1 MAEAAKSEVLQL
13 VPKLSELQL
22 LEITDNLSLKLTD
35 KPKSDRKKALRNLL
49 KRHIES
55 SELEDSEDEGL
66 AVFQKLL
73 TDIKELIKDEVD
85 EDDKGKVVTEAKLK
99 LDQLRETLKSDNP
112 GEKSESSK
120 SKFSGEE
127 SSSKSVI
134 SQDYQKLKVQRDFRI
149 KNGTIGGENQLDY
162 GNLCFQIKEGLASG
176 YSEKEIISAVLKATK
191 PGTELQIYLIRARDL
206 TFEDFKVTLREYYKV
221 RESHK
226 IMDEMVATVQKPK
239 QPLLKYVMKMCA
251 LRDEILDV
259 MQGEEC
265 PQDSR
270 LVQRRFVE
278 SLLSGIREP
287 TIRLEMQSVLK
298 QNVSD
303 TLLFKEVN
311 QIMTRVEENEK
322 KLELEGKAIGV
333 KAVEVQEGGKKGQ
346 RSKEDERRDSELA
359 ALTAQVQKLEALV
372 RSTHVP
378 PPSNPNPSPAVSTK
392 EAMDQNKIDM
402 LIAQVY
408 QLQTEVQQYRNF
420 SKNPFLAGG
429 SAGVG
434 SGGGAGLGTGGGA
447 GGGAVNGGGQG
458 FGGVN
463 TGPRKFSFGF
473 HKCDDCVIAK
483 TQCNHCRKCGKEGHK
498 KAFCPN

>member
-99 LDQLRETLKSDNP
+99 LDQLRETLNSDNP

-176 YSEKEIISAVLKATK
+176 YSEKEIISAVLNATK
-191 PGTELQIYLIRARDL
+191 PGTELHIYLIRARDL
-206 TFEDFKVTLREYYKV
+206 KFEDFKITLKEYYKV

-239 QPLLKYVMKMCA
+239 QGLLMYVMKMCA

-322 KLELEGKAIGV
+322 KLELEGKTAGV
-333 KAVEVQEGGKKGQ
+333 KAVEVQDNSGKRQ
-346 RSKEDERRDSELA
+346 RNKEDERRDAEMA
-359 ALTAQVQKLEALV
+359 ALTAQVQQLEALV
-372 RSTHVP
+372 RSSHAP
-378 PPSNPNPSPAVSTK
+378 PPANPSSSAVAKSK
-392 EAMDQNKIDM
+392 EALDQQKIDM
-402 LIAQVY
+402 LLAQVH
-408 QLQTEVQQYRNF
+408 QLQTEVQSYRKF
-420 SKNPFLAGG
+420 SQNPFAAGG
-429 SAGVG
+429 AAGPGAGQGVG
-434 SGGGAGLGTGGGA
+434 QGSACGGGPGS
-447 GGGAVNGGGQG
+447 
-458 FGGVN
+458 FG
-463 TGPRKFSFGF
+463 PKICSRKFSFGF
-473 HKCDDCVIAK
+473 HKCDDCVVAK
-483 TQCNHCRKCGKEGHK
+483 TQCNHCRKCGEEGHK
-498 KAFCPN
+498 KAVCPN